1 MLKLHSP
8 QQKKRALRKRNA
20 CNVAL
25 KNFISSR
32 SQQLQLI
39 LLAFSTLRC
48 G

>member
-8 QQKKRALRKRNA
+8 QQKKRSFRKRNA
-20 CNVAL
+20 YYVAL
-25 KNFISSR
+25 KHFISSH